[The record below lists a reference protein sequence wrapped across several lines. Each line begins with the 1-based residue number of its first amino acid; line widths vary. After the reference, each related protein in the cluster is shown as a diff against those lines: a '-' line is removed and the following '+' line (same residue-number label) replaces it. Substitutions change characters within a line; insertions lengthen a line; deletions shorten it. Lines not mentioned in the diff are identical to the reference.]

1 MMMMMMMSVE
11 TGLRDENN
19 HTTWQINEHESEW
32 FLSLELEIIVV
43 IVVLC
48 FAVVIVVV
56 LVRWARLTRDR
67 ARACLIDQ
75 IGDGRGKFAVL
86 LCCLFFCFFLL
97 PRACEPE
104 ISPKFC
110 FSSYSVFCF
119 PTLDKN
125 GVRFFFVCFL
135 PPPSSSPRF
144 QSIFKLL
151 IIIFNFT
158 YFLLLLLFV

>member
-1 MMMMMMMSVE
+1 MMMMMMSVE

-75 IGDGRGKFAVL
+75 LGDGRGKFAVL
-86 LCCLFFCFFLL
+86 LCCLFFCFSLVSRVWAGNLAQILFLL
-97 PRACEPE
+97 L
-104 ISPKFC
+104 FC
-110 FSSYSVFCF
+110 VLFSNSRQKRRS
-119 PTLDKN
+119 
-125 GVRFFFVCFL
+125 FFFVCFL